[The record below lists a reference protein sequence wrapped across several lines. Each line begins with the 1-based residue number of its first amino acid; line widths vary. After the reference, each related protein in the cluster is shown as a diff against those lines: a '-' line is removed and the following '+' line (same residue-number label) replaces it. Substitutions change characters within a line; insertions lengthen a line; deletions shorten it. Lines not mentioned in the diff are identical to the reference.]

1 MLRMYLPERSGRVH
15 LTQAFRL
22 MTGKAPLDAFIL
34 ISLPMLAI
42 FVVLIVSW
50 FVTGVSALLLMSA
63 PMLAT
68 GGLFA
73 VLGLRRAKQARAQD
87 AA

>member
-1 MLRMYLPERSGRVH
+1 
-15 LTQAFRL
+15 

-50 FVTGVSALLLMSA
+50 LATGVSALLLLSV

-68 GGLFA
+68 GGGFA
-73 VLGLRRAKQARAQD
+73 VLGMRRSKQARTDDVAQ
-87 AA
+87 

>member
-1 MLRMYLPERSGRVH
+1 M
-15 LTQAFRL
+15 A
-22 MTGKAPLDAFIL
+22 GKSLDSFIL

-50 FVTGVSALLLMSA
+50 LATGVSALLLLSA
-63 PMLAT
+63 PMLVT

-73 VLGLRRAKQARAQD
+73 VLGWRRGRQGPHENSVR
-87 AA
+87 